1 MDSSEKYSTVVSIH
15 RGWVYY
21 VVVVIGIRTVDY
33 YYYYYYHQIKA
44 GWVLAIIVT
53 HRDKNCSALTSH
65 FRCRDAGSCF
75 ERRRSSSGYWIRE
88 HIHDPGAPPQRM
100 GSLHAWVVGW

>member
-1 MDSSEKYSTVVSIH
+1 MVSSEKYSTVVSIH

-21 VVVVIGIRTVDY
+21 VVVVIIGIRTVDYY

-53 HRDKNCSALTSH
+53 HRD
-65 FRCRDAGSCF
+65 
-75 ERRRSSSGYWIRE
+75 
-88 HIHDPGAPPQRM
+88 
-100 GSLHAWVVGW
+100 